1 MQALATFGTASD
13 WEELFPAQPLLRS
26 QTMEIAMKSHILIAG
41 AAALIMVAGGANAQD
56 KGSQKFLTEAIEGN
70 YAEVEM
76 GKLAQSNGQSDS
88 VKSFGQMLVND
99 HGAANQKANQAAQ
112 SMTVNP
118 PSGPNR
124 KQQADYDKM
133 AKLKGDSFDRMFAQH
148 MVTDHKKD
156 IAAYQKASK
165 KKDAA
170 GQYAQ
175 ESLPIL
181 QKHLETAQALGKKR

>member
-1 MQALATFGTASD
+1 MAAPPRGGGFVVVARSAARISVTRSVRFTPGTVD
-13 WEELFPAQPLLRS
+13 
-26 QTMEIAMKSHILIAG
+26 
-41 AAALIMVAGGANAQD
+41 
-56 KGSQKFLTEAIEGN
+56 
-70 YAEVEM
+70 
-76 GKLAQSNGQSDS
+76 
-88 VKSFGQMLVND
+88 
-99 HGAANQKANQAAQ
+99 
-112 SMTVNP
+112 P

-148 MVTDHKKD
+148 MVTDHKKE
-156 IAAYQKASK
+156 ITAYQKASK

-181 QKHLETAQALGKKR
+181 QKHLETAQALSKKR